1 LIWREHQVV
10 AGGNVVDIFD
20 EVDEDLRAE
29 RMARFARRY
38 AIGFMVLAALLIIGV
53 AGWQVWLWHRHQ
65 EDARAAT
72 VFIAVLDK
80 AAQRGSAADRQA
92 LAHDFG
98 GIAQSA
104 PSGYATLARLN
115 QASLLADAG
124 QLAAAETIWNGLMSD
139 ASLSP
144 VLRQVA
150 TLGWAAHEIDTAEPS
165 LVQARLEPLSAE
177 GSPWRPIALQ
187 YLALLDIRIGHRDEA
202 ARTLLE
208 VANDISTPDDMRRM
222 ANGLAQALG
231 APAGRQGGRARH
243 PAPPPPQP
251 RLAPDDWLPL

>member
-1 LIWREHQVV
+1 VWLLER
-10 AGGNVVDIFD
+10 NVVDIFD

-38 AIGFMVLAALLIIGV
+38 AVGFAALAVLIVIGV
-53 AGWQVWLWHRHQ
+53 AGWQVWLWHRNQ

-72 VFIAVLDK
+72 AFIAVLDK
-80 AAQRGSAADRQA
+80 AAQRGSAAERQA
-92 LAHDFG
+92 LAGDF
-98 GIAQSA
+98 ATVAATA

-124 QLAAAETIWNGLMSD
+124 QLPQAETIWNGLMND
-139 ASLSP
+139 GSLSP

-150 TLGWAAHEIDTAEPS
+150 TLGWASHEIDTAEPS
-165 LVQARLEPLSAE
+165 LIQARLEPLSAE
-177 GSPWRPIALQ
+177 DNPWRPIALQ
-187 YLALLDIRIGHRDEA
+187 YLALLDIRLGHADEA
-202 ARTLLE
+202 VKTLQS

-231 APAGRQGGRARH
+231 AP
-243 PAPPPPQP
+243 PTTN
-251 RLAPDDWLPL
+251 